1 MDSIQSNDLSTSIMK
16 TLSQSN
22 DTGFDSSLS
31 DNTTSYNL
39 FDYFKSFSLFT
50 WFLIIIILALV
61 GFNIFVYLA
70 KGTQDISVVF
80 KKILIYFG
88 LASSEIISNTAV
100 GAKTVVDKAAN
111 AVIRGSNDIQ
121 GSLAKTRENGTPIQN
136 TFPQHNDVDTDIM
149 KNKTLNQTLN
159 KSKIQQKDTGSY
171 QADES
176 NSNIQQGV
184 SKAGYCYIGEDKG
197 YRSCVY
203 VNESDQ
209 CMSGDIFPTNEI
221 CVNPS
226 LRV

>member
-16 TLSQSN
+16 TISQSN

-31 DNTTSYNL
+31 DNTTSNNV

-50 WFLIIIILALV
+50 WMLIIIILALL

-70 KGTQDISVVF
+70 KGTQDISSVF
-80 KKILIYFG
+80 KNLLVYFG
-88 LASSEIISNTAV
+88 LTSSEIISNTAV
-100 GAKTVVDKAAN
+100 GTKTVVDTAAN
-111 AVIRGSNDIQ
+111 TVIRGSNEIQ

-136 TFPQHNDVDTDIM
+136 TFPQQNDMDVDIM
-149 KNKTLNQTLN
+149 KNKTLNQSLN
-159 KSKIQQKDTGSY
+159 KSQIQQKDTGSY
-171 QADES
+171 QADDS

-226 LRV
+226 LRL

>member
-16 TLSQSN
+16 TISQSN

-31 DNTTSYNL
+31 DNTTSNNV

-50 WFLIIIILALV
+50 WMLIIIILALL

-70 KGTQDISVVF
+70 KGTQDISSVF
-80 KKILIYFG
+80 KNLLVYFG
-88 LASSEIISNTAV
+88 LTSSEIISNTAV
-100 GAKTVVDKAAN
+100 GTKTVVDTAAN
-111 AVIRGSNDIQ
+111 AVIRGSNEIQ
-121 GSLAKTRENGTPIQN
+121 GSLSKTRENGTPIQK
-136 TFPQHNDVDTDIM
+136 TFPQQNDMDVDIM
-149 KNKTLNQTLN
+149 KNKTLNQSLN
-159 KSKIQQKDTGSY
+159 KSQIQQKDTGSY
-171 QADES
+171 QADDS

-226 LRV
+226 LRM

>member
-16 TLSQSN
+16 TISQSN

-31 DNTTSYNL
+31 DNTTSNNV

-50 WFLIIIILALV
+50 WMLIIIILALL

-70 KGTQDISVVF
+70 KGTQDISSVF
-80 KKILIYFG
+80 KNLLVYFG
-88 LASSEIISNTAV
+88 LTSSEIISNTAV
-100 GAKTVVDKAAN
+100 GTKTVVDTAAN
-111 AVIRGSNDIQ
+111 AVIRGSNEIQ

-136 TFPQHNDVDTDIM
+136 TFPQQNDMDVDIM
-149 KNKTLNQTLN
+149 KNKTLNQSLN
-159 KSKIQQKDTGSY
+159 KSQIQQKDTGSY
-171 QADES
+171 QADDS

-226 LRV
+226 LRL